1 MATLAFDRA
10 PSGIVARGLLLRL
23 AYDRASDRRLDDD
36 GRLHVKDCPIT
47 KATVN
52 DYYGY
57 EIPEWEELGLDPKRK
72 YAMLR
77 DPEELDKAAKAG
89 LFDGI
94 PLLDTHTPHEAD
106 APVKDKVA
114 GCIGAG
120 CYFDGEYVRT
130 PLLSVWAQ
138 DDIEA
143 IESEEKRE
151 LSSSYAYDPV
161 MKPGNFKGLRYDGRM
176 VNIRPNHVAL
186 VERGRAGRD
195 VLVNDALPKGLKMKR
210 KTFDRFV
217 KKAGS
222 LFANDADIDAEEL
235 VNLIAAASAAE
246 EKEGELN
253 GEGADDDDLN
263 PDPNAMD
270 ALPEELRAKLTD
282 DEWEQVRGCMS
293 PKPKADDE
301 DGEGEEGEGGEGEE
315 GEGEDGKGRA
325 NDAKPRRKP
334 RANDA
339 DAIRNQVVRE
349 MSAWNT
355 ACEKVAPHIGR
366 VKLAMDAVPGGA
378 ATLYK
383 RALDAHGVSHKGIT
397 QVTALERMVDM
408 LPSASRP
415 TLAHDALP
423 AGEAS
428 PLDTALKGAVRIARS

>member
-10 PSGIVARGLLLRL
+10 PAGIVARGLPFRL
-23 AYDRASDRRLDDD
+23 AYDRASDRRMDDD

-57 EIPEWEELGLDPKRK
+57 EIPEWEALGLDPQRK

-77 DPEELDKAAKAG
+77 DPEELERAAKAG

-106 APVKDKVA
+106 APVKDNVA

-130 PLLSVWAQ
+130 PLLSVWGQ
-138 DDIEA
+138 PDIDA

-176 VNIRPNHVAL
+176 INIRPNHVAL

-217 KKAGS
+217 KKAGN

-253 GEGADDDDLN
+253 GEGADDDELN

-270 ALPEELRAKLTD
+270 ALPEELRSKLTD
-282 DEWEQVRGCMS
+282 DEWEQVRGCMA
-293 PKPKADDE
+293 PKAKADDEADE
-301 DGEGEEGEGGEGEE
+301 DGEGEGEGEE
-315 GEGEDGKGRA
+315 DGEGEGEGRA
-325 NDAKPRRKP
+325 NDRAPRRR
-334 RANDA
+334 RAMDA

-349 MSAWNT
+349 LSDFQR
-355 ACEKVAPHIGR
+355 ACEKVRPHIGQ
-366 VKLAMDAVPGGA
+366 VKLAMDAIPGGA

-383 RALDAHGVSHKGIT
+383 RALDAHGVSHKGVT

-408 LPSASRP
+408 LPNASRP

-423 AGEAS
+423 AGETS
-428 PLDTALKGAVRIARS
+428 PLDTALKGAVRISRS

>member
-1 MATLAFDRA
+1 MATLAYDRA
-10 PSGIVARGLLLRL
+10 PKGLRNRGLALRL
-23 AYDRASDRRLDDD
+23 AYDRATSRTTDDD

-52 DYYGY
+52 DYYGH
-57 EIPEWEELGLDPKRK
+57 EIPGWEELGLQPKK
-72 YAMLR
+72 MYAMLR

-94 PLLDTHTPHEAD
+94 PLLDEHTPHD
-106 APVKDKVA
+106 AETPVKENLA

-138 DDIEA
+138 EDIDA

-151 LSSSYAYDPV
+151 LSASYAYDPV
-161 MKPGNFKGLRYDGRM
+161 MKSGNYKGLRYDGRM

-195 VLVNDALPKGLKMKR
+195 VLVMDALPEGLRMKR
-210 KTFDRFV
+210 NTFDRFV
-217 KKAGS
+217 KKAKG

-253 GEGADDDDLN
+253 GEGAEDDELN

-270 ALPEELRAKLTD
+270 GIPEELRAKLTD
-282 DEWEQVRGCMS
+282 DEWETVRGCMA
-293 PKPKADDE
+293 PKANADDE
-301 DGEGEEGEGGEGEE
+301 DADGEEGEGEE
-315 GEGEDGKGRA
+315 GEGEEGDGRA
-325 NDAKPRRKP
+325 NDRAPKA

-339 DAIRNQVVRE
+339 AAIRKAVVAE
-349 MSAWNT
+349 LSAWNT
-355 ACEKVAPHIGR
+355 ACEKVRPHIGQ

-383 RALDAHGVSHKGIT
+383 RALAAHGVDHKGIT
-397 QVTALERMVDM
+397 QVAALERMVDM